1 LNDETEQR
9 KCFPSYIHVLQPDQG
24 QHVALDEWF
33 GVAGQIRKDL
43 NRTEKLLTL
52 HIKDQ
57 LTNPNT
63 GLETKLQKSI
73 KASIDHGLKAT
84 HNEVTIEIGK
94 LAKDIQST
102 KDILM
107 KEIRK
112 GLKDAQGEV
121 WLGQM
126 EQSQQ
131 VIRERV
137 LRSRPIVRTTRV
149 VAVD

>member
-1 LNDETEQR
+1 M
-9 KCFPSYIHVLQPDQG
+9 
-24 QHVALDEWF
+24 
-33 GVAGQIRKDL
+33 
-43 NRTEKLLTL
+43 
-52 HIKDQ
+52 
-57 LTNPNT
+57 
-63 GLETKLQKSI
+63 
-73 KASIDHGLKAT
+73 KAT